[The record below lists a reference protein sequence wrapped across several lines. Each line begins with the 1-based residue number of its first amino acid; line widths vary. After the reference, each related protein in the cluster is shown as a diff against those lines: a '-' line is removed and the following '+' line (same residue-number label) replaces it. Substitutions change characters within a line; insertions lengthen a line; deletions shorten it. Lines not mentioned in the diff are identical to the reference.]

1 MPPLT
6 YDASGLSKNTTSPAT
21 SSGSPKRCI
30 GMRASSRSCAPSP
43 SAVSNCRTIGVSIG
57 AGHTAL
63 TRMPRRAS
71 STAAVRVRPTTACLL
86 AEYGPSV
93 GDARSPAT
101 DAVFTIA
108 PPPRAIMTGATA
120 LRPSHT
126 PLTFTAST
134 RSKVASEHSISG
146 PTSPRMPALLKKRS
160 MPPKRSAA
168 AVVYRRTSS
177 QRVTS
182 ASTASAA
189 APARSAATSVCFN
202 VSGTRSTSTRLAPSD
217 ARRAATARPMPP
229 PAPVMTA
236 TLPVKRP
243 ISERGDDRDL
253 DEELLL
259 RQLRLDGGARRCVD
273 GIDPGV
279 PRRVHLIVRLHLGEV
294 HGGRQQIRLVGA
306 DGGQER
312 VDLLQDGLGLRL
324 CRRLVARHL
333 TGEVDGVAVGDG
345 PAHAGAHLGALDAH
359 DQGPFRMDGSGCPKH
374 NTP

>member
-108 PPPRAIMTGATA
+108 PPPCRGSA
-120 LRPSHT
+120 PY
-126 PLTFTAST
+126 
-134 RSKVASEHSISG
+134 SG
-146 PTSPRMPALLKKRS
+146 
-160 MPPKRSAA
+160 
-168 AVVYRRTSS
+168 
-177 QRVTS
+177 
-182 ASTASAA
+182 
-189 APARSAATSVCFN
+189 
-202 VSGTRSTSTRLAPSD
+202 
-217 ARRAATARPMPP
+217 
-229 PAPVMTA
+229 
-236 TLPVKRP
+236 
-243 ISERGDDRDL
+243 RGDYRDL

-324 CRRLVARHL
+324 CRRLVAGHL
-333 TGEVDGVAVGDG
+333 TGEVDGVAVDDG
-345 PAHAGAHLGALDAH
+345 LAHAGSDLVALDAH
-359 DQGPFRMDGSGCPKH
+359 DEGPFRVGWFGCPQ
-374 NTP
+374 P

>member
-63 TRMPRRAS
+63 TRTPRR
-71 STAAVRVRPTTACLL
+71 
-86 AEYGPSV
+86 
-93 GDARSPAT
+93 
-101 DAVFTIA
+101 
-108 PPPRAIMTGATA
+108 
-120 LRPSHT
+120 
-126 PLTFTAST
+126 
-134 RSKVASEHSISG
+134 
-146 PTSPRMPALLKKRS
+146 
-160 MPPKRSAA
+160 
-168 AVVYRRTSS
+168 
-177 QRVTS
+177 
-182 ASTASAA
+182 
-189 APARSAATSVCFN
+189 ARSAATYVCFN
-202 VSGTRSTSTRLAPSD
+202 VSATRSTSTRLAPSD

-229 PAPVMTA
+229 PAPVITA

-324 CRRLVARHL
+324 CRRLVAGHL
-333 TGEVDGVAVGDG
+333 TGEVDGVAVDDG
-345 PAHAGAHLGALDAH
+345 LAHAGSDLVALDAH
-359 DQGPFRMDGSGCPKH
+359 DEGPFRVG
-374 NTP
+374 

>member
-71 STAAVRVRPTTACLL
+71 STAAVRVRPTTACLR

-93 GDARSPAT
+93 RDAGSPAT
-101 DAVFTIA
+101 
-108 PPPRAIMTGATA
+108 
-120 LRPSHT
+120 
-126 PLTFTAST
+126 
-134 RSKVASEHSISG
+134 
-146 PTSPRMPALLKKRS
+146 
-160 MPPKRSAA
+160 
-168 AVVYRRTSS
+168 Y
-177 QRVTS
+177 
-182 ASTASAA
+182 
-189 APARSAATSVCFN
+189 VCFN
-202 VSGTRSTSTRLAPSD
+202 VSATRSTSTRLAPSD

-324 CRRLVARHL
+324 CRRLVAGHL
-333 TGEVDGVAVGDG
+333 TGEVDGVAVDDG
-345 PAHAGAHLGALDAH
+345 LAHAGSDLVALDAH
-359 DQGPFRMDGSGCPKH
+359 DEGPFRVGWFGCPQ
-374 NTP
+374 P